1 MPDQG
6 GADRLPP
13 HSREAE
19 CSVLGSALRDNIVI
33 DDIVQIILPDHFY
46 LDAHQK
52 IFRTILTLHNDRR
65 QPVDLVTLAELLKQQ
80 KQIEDVGGYAYLA
93 ELWDAAPTA
102 ANAIYYAKIVRQKA
116 LTRNLIHAGNEI
128 LRDAYDGSMPAEE
141 LLEQAER
148 KVFAIAE
155 SGVQDNTSTLHA
167 ALQQAYDRI
176 DARTGRDNRSVS
188 GLSTGYLEMNEITA
202 GLQNGE
208 LVVVAARPSV
218 GKCLAH
224 DAEIVLADGSIATI
238 EEVVQRRQATL
249 LTLGADWQLGLT
261 EPSAY
266 VDDGIKSVYRVTT
279 RLGRQVTC
287 TLSHP
292 FRTLTGWQ
300 PLGELTVGDRVA
312 VPRRIDVFGNEP
324 MRDCE
329 VKLLGYFIGDGG
341 LTGSNPNFTNS
352 NPRLQ
357 DDFRAAVADFGGVT
371 VRLRDWHGTRT
382 PTAYVLSD
390 PQFIAQHRSAF
401 ASELCTIAQRRGAT
415 NQAVATRL
423 DVEPSL
429 VSMWRNGRCVPNERT
444 FAGLCALLEVP
455 TQTLAPHGLAAMSK
469 NSKNPVTLWLQR
481 LGLWGQDSR
490 GKHIP
495 AAVFRLPRRQLALF
509 LNRLFATDGWATVL
523 AAGNT
528 QLGYGSVSE
537 RLARQVQH
545 LLLRFGIL
553 ASLRR
558 KNATYAGKPH
568 ISWQLDVTDAP
579 SIRCFLAEI
588 GMIGKEPALERVR
601 ERLAVKRYQTN
612 RDLIP
617 VAVWDQ
623 LAAAKG
629 AESWCGLGRRAG
641 LKDHTNI
648 HAHRRALSRPRLAKF
663 ARVLN
668 DEPLR
673 HLADSDVYWDEI
685 VAIEPQGSVQV
696 YDLTIPETHNFVAND
711 VCVHNTAFALSLARN
726 IAIDEKQPVFF
737 VSLEQSRVEL
747 AERMMAMQSRVN
759 SSKIRSG
766 HLSSDDMQRLIVAGD
781 QLGHG
786 KFFIDDSPGQS
797 MLRIAANARRLKRRE
812 NIRAVMIDY
821 LQLIEPEDRRDPRHE
836 QVAQISR
843 RLKLLARELDVPVI
857 ALAQL
862 NRGSEDRQDHKPRTS
877 DLRESGSIE
886 QDADVCM
893 LLHRPELYD
902 PTTEKPGVVEVII
915 GKQRNGPTGTIIL
928 TYLKEFML
936 FVDFEVDRGYSTS

>member
-19 CSVLGSALRDNIVI
+19 CSVLGSALRDNLAI
-33 DDIVQIILPDHFY
+33 DDIIPIITVDHFY

-52 IFRTILTLHNDRR
+52 IFRGILTLHNDHR
-65 QPVDLVTLAELLKQQ
+65 QPVDLVTLAEHLKQQ
-80 KQIEDVGGYAYLA
+80 KHIEDIGGYAYLA

-102 ANAIYYAKIVRQKA
+102 ANAVYYAKIVRQKA

-128 LRDAYDGSMPAEE
+128 LRDAYDGTMPAEE

-155 SGVQDNTSTLHA
+155 SGVQDNTSTLHQ

-176 DARTGRDNRSVS
+176 DARTGRDNRQVS
-188 GLSTGYLEMNEITA
+188 GLSTGFLEMNEITA

-218 GKCLAH
+218 GK
-224 DAEIVLADGSIATI
+224 
-238 EEVVQRRQATL
+238 
-249 LTLGADWQLGLT
+249 
-261 EPSAY
+261 
-266 VDDGIKSVYRVTT
+266 
-279 RLGRQVTC
+279 
-287 TLSHP
+287 
-292 FRTLTGWQ
+292 
-300 PLGELTVGDRVA
+300 
-312 VPRRIDVFGNEP
+312 
-324 MRDCE
+324 
-329 VKLLGYFIGDGG
+329 
-341 LTGSNPNFTNS
+341 
-352 NPRLQ
+352 
-357 DDFRAAVADFGGVT
+357 
-371 VRLRDWHGTRT
+371 
-382 PTAYVLSD
+382 
-390 PQFIAQHRSAF
+390 
-401 ASELCTIAQRRGAT
+401 
-415 NQAVATRL
+415 
-423 DVEPSL
+423 
-429 VSMWRNGRCVPNERT
+429 
-444 FAGLCALLEVP
+444 
-455 TQTLAPHGLAAMSK
+455 
-469 NSKNPVTLWLQR
+469 
-481 LGLWGQDSR
+481 
-490 GKHIP
+490 
-495 AAVFRLPRRQLALF
+495 
-509 LNRLFATDGWATVL
+509 
-523 AAGNT
+523 
-528 QLGYGSVSE
+528 
-537 RLARQVQH
+537 
-545 LLLRFGIL
+545 
-553 ASLRR
+553 
-558 KNATYAGKPH
+558 
-568 ISWQLDVTDAP
+568 
-579 SIRCFLAEI
+579 
-588 GMIGKEPALERVR
+588 
-601 ERLAVKRYQTN
+601 
-612 RDLIP
+612 
-617 VAVWDQ
+617 
-623 LAAAKG
+623 
-629 AESWCGLGRRAG
+629 
-641 LKDHTNI
+641 
-648 HAHRRALSRPRLAKF
+648 
-663 ARVLN
+663 
-668 DEPLR
+668 
-673 HLADSDVYWDEI
+673 
-685 VAIEPQGSVQV
+685 
-696 YDLTIPETHNFVAND
+696 
-711 VCVHNTAFALSLARN
+711 TAFALSLARN

-902 PTTEKPGVVEVII
+902 PTTEKPGVVEVIV

-936 FVDFEVDRGYSTS
+936 FVDFEVDRGYSMS